1 MAVARANPDERA
13 GLAPGPFLPP
23 MPVLHVAAEC
33 APFAKTGGLADVVGA
48 LPGALDVPAAVVMPF
63 YGGLGG
69 RLAARAG
76 TVGRVHTG
84 VVWLDSWFPFE
95 VWRSDAV
102 SEAVP
107 LYLVHEPVHFGDDG
121 VYFRASDGAW
131 FERGETRYL
140 VFQLMVLDW
149 LRSEN
154 TPLGGNRQ
162 PDGLHLHDHHAGL
175 VPVLLRHDPANAV
188 IANLPTVLTVHSAD
202 HHGEIGWPVWDSLGV
217 AVPDRA
223 SLDHLGRVNSLKAGV
238 GHADAVTTVSPTY
251 ARELT
256 ASPEPSHGLDYAFRL
271 AGDRLTGIVNGI
283 DADAWDPATDPHL
296 PAPFSAD
303 DLRGKAETKRAVC
316 AELGLDAGRPL
327 AVFVGR
333 LTPEKGAEV
342 LAPGLARI
350 LDQTEAAVAVLG
362 SGYAEH
368 EAALREIASRAPD
381 GRASLTLAFDE
392 ALAHRLYGAADLF
405 LMPSKQEPCGLG
417 QLYAMRYG
425 APPVV
430 HGVGGLCDTVAP
442 WDGRDGTGFRF
453 DAFTPDAF
461 YEAARAGLAAVSDGD
476 ARARLQQHGMRRDSS
491 WTASAQAYE
500 RLYRAVGLGAD

>member
-1 MAVARANPDERA
+1 
-13 GLAPGPFLPP
+13 

-33 APFAKTGGLADVVGA
+33 APFAKAGGLADVVGA
-48 LPGALDVPAAVVMPF
+48 LPQALEVPTAVVLPF
-63 YGGLGG
+63 YGGLDG
-69 RLAARAG
+69 RLAERAG
-76 TVGRVHTG
+76 ALARVHTG
-84 VVWLDSWFPFE
+84 MVWLDGWFPFE
-95 VWRSDAV
+95 VWRSDAI
-102 SEAVP
+102 SDEVP
-107 LYLVHEPVHFGDDG
+107 LYLVAEPAHFGDDG

-131 FERGETRYL
+131 FERGEVRYL
-140 VFQLMVLDW
+140 AFQLTVLDW
-149 LRSEN
+149 LRSKN
-154 TPLGGNRQ
+154 TPLAGRGRQ
-162 PDGLHLHDHHAGL
+162 PDGLHLHDHHTGL
-175 VPVLLRHDPANAV
+175 IPVLLRHDPANAAV
-188 IANLPTVLTVHSAD
+188 ADLPTVLTVHSAD

-223 SLDHLGRVNSLKAGV
+223 ALDHLGVVNSLKAGV

-251 ARELT
+251 ARELV

-271 AGDRLTGIVNGI
+271 AGDRLAGIVNGI
-283 DADAWDPATDPHL
+283 DAEVWDPATDPHL

-303 DLRGKAETKRAVC
+303 DLRGKAETKNAVC

-350 LDQTEAAVAVLG
+350 LDQTDAAVAVLG

-368 EAALREIASRAPD
+368 EAALGDVASGAPD
-381 GRASLTLAFDE
+381 GRMSLTLAFDE

-405 LMPSKQEPCGLG
+405 LMPSRQEPCGLG

-430 HGVGGLCDTVAP
+430 HGVGGLCDTVEP
-442 WDGRDGTGFRF
+442 WDGAAGTGFRF
-453 DAFTPDAF
+453 GAFAPDAF
-461 YEAARAGLAAVSDGD
+461 VDATRAALAVLADGD

-491 WTASAQAYE
+491 WAASARAYE
-500 RLYRAVGLGAD
+500 RLYRSVDIG